1 MKVMPTREA
10 WSLVVSEK
18 VGSSNRTCK
27 PKKLAGGRKIILVRG
42 EMQRHWAERGNR
54 DELA

>member
-42 EMQRHWAERGNR
+42 GNAKALGR
-54 DELA
+54 AWKS